1 MPSLL
6 GLNALGISSKGS
18 IGVCLHSQVRELY
31 SSIVKLLLSL
41 QLGSIVVFTQRQV
54 SGSMLSVVLQSL
66 SLQLCGAMGIC
77 SQVQLISL

>member
-6 GLNALGISSKGS
+6 GLNALGMSSNGS
-18 IGVCLHSQVRELY
+18 IGVCLHSQVRGLY

-41 QLGSIVVFTQRQV
+41 QLGSIIVFTQRQV

-66 SLQLCGAMGIC
+66 SLQLGGAMGIC
-77 SQVQLISL
+77 SQVQLVSL